1 MRTMTTEK
9 PSIRSPEQ
17 LGEFITIFSL
27 SKQCSMFVNGNIE
40 GLALPSHVSLVLLV
54 RDSMNKN
61 YSFFI
66 EILL

>member
-17 LGEFITIFSL
+17 SGEFITIYTFSL
-27 SKQCSMFVNGNIE
+27 SKQCSVIVNGNSE

-54 RDSMNKN
+54 
-61 YSFFI
+61 
-66 EILL
+66 